1 MTLTATM
8 FAPLV
13 SAFTANAPIIVGL
26 IVSMAAIAYVIRLV
40 KQHAR

>member
-1 MTLTATM
+1 MTLTSTD

-13 SAFTANAPIIVGL
+13 TAFTDNAPVIVGL

-40 KQHAR
+40 KRHAR